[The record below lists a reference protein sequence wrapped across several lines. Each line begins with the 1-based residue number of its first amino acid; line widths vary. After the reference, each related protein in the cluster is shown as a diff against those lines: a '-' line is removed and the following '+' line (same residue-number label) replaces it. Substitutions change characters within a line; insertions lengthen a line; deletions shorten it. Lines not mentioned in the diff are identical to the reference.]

1 MTNNNAH
8 FERNRKLV
16 ESALLVAIATVLSMV
31 KLVELPYG
39 GSITLASML
48 PIVLIAYRSGILWGL
63 GSGFVYGVIQQL
75 LGLKNLSYFTTWQS
89 ILAIILLDYLVAFAA
104 LGLGGV
110 FRKALNR
117 QSYALVAGSV
127 VGCAVRYIC
136 HVISGATVWAG
147 LSIPSGA
154 AIGYSLIYNATYM
167 LPEAIIL
174 ALLAFYLGELID
186 FRVERPTRLTE
197 SALSKK
203 GDVVTIL
210 ASVIALGA
218 LIFDVASIF
227 GHMQNAESGEFDI
240 TGLAVHGPFV
250 KSFWLSVI
258 VVTAVALA
266 VVCTLIVLRKTAF
279 REESSERNIADG
291 YDK

>member
-104 LGLGGV
+104 
-110 FRKALNR
+110 
-117 QSYALVAGSV
+117 
-127 VGCAVRYIC
+127 
-136 HVISGATVWAG
+136 
-147 LSIPSGA
+147 
-154 AIGYSLIYNATYM
+154 YSAK
-167 LPEAIIL
+167 
-174 ALLAFYLGELID
+174 
-186 FRVERPTRLTE
+186 R
-197 SALSKK
+197 
-203 GDVVTIL
+203 
-210 ASVIALGA
+210 
-218 LIFDVASIF
+218 
-227 GHMQNAESGEFDI
+227 
-240 TGLAVHGPFV
+240 
-250 KSFWLSVI
+250 
-258 VVTAVALA
+258 
-266 VVCTLIVLRKTAF
+266 
-279 REESSERNIADG
+279 
-291 YDK
+291 